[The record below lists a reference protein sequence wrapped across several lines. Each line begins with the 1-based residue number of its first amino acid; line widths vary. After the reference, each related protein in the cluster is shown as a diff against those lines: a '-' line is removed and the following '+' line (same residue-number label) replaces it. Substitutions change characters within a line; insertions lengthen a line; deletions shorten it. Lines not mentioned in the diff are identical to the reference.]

1 MNAPEKLKTPSRS
14 ASELTCIVRV
24 NEEIKSIVATA
35 FRINLMALNAI
46 FLAKRAGNAAL
57 GFGVLSNELRRFAQD
72 LTHHMASLR
81 DMTSGSVGSVTGV
94 VQQQRN
100 SAILLQA
107 IRLSGDGVPGVREA
121 RKRGA
126 QRLAEQHGRLR
137 ALDLR
142 LRAAVEETQQLV
154 ELGGDVVEGL
164 LIVQNYDH
172 EDNSPRFREFS
183 EAYFKR
189 FQRSPGYSSVS
200 AYDAATVVLDAL
212 RKRQGGE
219 TLKDALLKNSPYQGL
234 QQEIAFDANGD
245 TTRVAYFMA
254 IRDGRFVRAQ

>member
-1 MNAPEKLKTPSRS
+1 MNAPERNLKLSLRRTG
-14 ASELTCIVRV
+14 ELAGIVRV
-24 NEEIKSIVATA
+24 NEEIKAIVATA

-72 LTHHMASLR
+72 LTRHMSSLR

-100 SAILLQA
+100 SASLAEA
-107 IRLSGDGVPGVREA
+107 IRQSGDGVPGVREA

-126 QRLAEQHGRLR
+126 TRLAEQQAKLR

-154 ELGGDVVEGL
+154 ELGGVLARSAKIEAAYGGGFSPALMQVSTDVAEV
-164 LIVQNYDH
+164 IAQI
-172 EDNSPRFREFS
+172 
-183 EAYFKR
+183 KR
-189 FQRSPGYSSVS
+189 SLE
-200 AYDAATVVLDAL
+200 VLGKERL
-212 RKRQGGE
+212 V
-219 TLKDALLKNSPYQGL
+219 KD
-234 QQEIAFDANGD
+234 
-245 TTRVAYFMA
+245 
-254 IRDGRFVRAQ
+254 

>member
-1 MNAPEKLKTPSRS
+1 MNAPERNLKLSLRRTG
-14 ASELTCIVRV
+14 ELAGIVRV
-24 NEEIKSIVATA
+24 NEEIKAIVATA

-72 LTHHMASLR
+72 LTRHMSSLR

-100 SAILLQA
+100 SAILAEA
-107 IRLSGDGVPGVREA
+107 IRQSGDGVPGVREA

-126 QRLAEQHGRLR
+126 ARLAEQQAKLR

-154 ELGGDVVEGL
+154 ELGGVLARSAKIEAAYGGGF
-164 LIVQNYDH
+164 
-172 EDNSPRFREFS
+172 SPALMQVSTDFAEVI
-183 EAYFKR
+183 AQIKR
-189 FQRSPGYSSVS
+189 SLE
-200 AYDAATVVLDAL
+200 VLGKERL
-212 RKRQGGE
+212 V
-219 TLKDALLKNSPYQGL
+219 KD
-234 QQEIAFDANGD
+234 
-245 TTRVAYFMA
+245 
-254 IRDGRFVRAQ
+254 

>member
-1 MNAPEKLKTPSRS
+1 MNAPERNLKLSLRRTG
-14 ASELTCIVRV
+14 ELAGIVRV
-24 NEEIKSIVATA
+24 NEEIKAIVATA

-72 LTHHMASLR
+72 LTRHMSSLR

-100 SAILLQA
+100 SAILAEA
-107 IRLSGDGVPGVREA
+107 IRQSGDGVPGVREA

-126 QRLAEQHGRLR
+126 TRLADQQAKLR

-154 ELGGDVVEGL
+154 ELGGVLARSAKIEAAYGGGF
-164 LIVQNYDH
+164 
-172 EDNSPRFREFS
+172 SPALMQVSTDFAEVI
-183 EAYFKR
+183 AQIKR
-189 FQRSPGYSSVS
+189 SLE
-200 AYDAATVVLDAL
+200 VLGKERL
-212 RKRQGGE
+212 V
-219 TLKDALLKNSPYQGL
+219 KD
-234 QQEIAFDANGD
+234 
-245 TTRVAYFMA
+245 
-254 IRDGRFVRAQ
+254 

>member
-1 MNAPEKLKTPSRS
+1 MAG
-14 ASELTCIVRV
+14 IVRV
-24 NEEIKSIVATA
+24 NEEIKAIVATA

-72 LTHHMASLR
+72 LTRHMSSLR

-100 SAILLQA
+100 SAILAEA
-107 IRLSGDGVPGVREA
+107 IRQSGDGVPGVREA

-126 QRLAEQHGRLR
+126 TRLAEQQAKLR

-154 ELGGDVVEGL
+154 ELGGVLARSAKIEAAYGGGF
-164 LIVQNYDH
+164 
-172 EDNSPRFREFS
+172 SPALMQVSTDFAEVI
-183 EAYFKR
+183 AQIKR
-189 FQRSPGYSSVS
+189 SLE
-200 AYDAATVVLDAL
+200 VLGKERL
-212 RKRQGGE
+212 V
-219 TLKDALLKNSPYQGL
+219 KD
-234 QQEIAFDANGD
+234 
-245 TTRVAYFMA
+245 
-254 IRDGRFVRAQ
+254 

>member
-1 MNAPEKLKTPSRS
+1 MNAPERNLKLSLRRTG
-14 ASELTCIVRV
+14 ELAGIVRV
-24 NEEIKSIVATA
+24 NEEIKAIVATA

-72 LTHHMASLR
+72 LTRHMSSLR

-100 SAILLQA
+100 SAILAEA
-107 IRLSGDGVPGVREA
+107 IRQSGDGVPGVREA

-126 QRLAEQHGRLR
+126 ARLAEQQAKLR

-154 ELGGDVVEGL
+154 ELGGVLARSAKIEAVEL
-164 LIVQNYDH
+164 ATAPMTPQ
-172 EDNSPRFREFS
+172 SP
-183 EAYFKR
+183 
-189 FQRSPGYSSVS
+189 P
-200 AYDAATVVLDAL
+200 
-212 RKRQGGE
+212 
-219 TLKDALLKNSPYQGL
+219 P
-234 QQEIAFDANGD
+234 
-245 TTRVAYFMA
+245 
-254 IRDGRFVRAQ
+254 

>member
-1 MNAPEKLKTPSRS
+1 MDAPEKLKTPSRS

-107 IRLSGDGVPGVREA
+107 IRLSGDGVPGVRDA

-126 QRLAEQHGRLR
+126 QRLAEEHGRLPALGQRPR
-137 ALDLR
+137 AGQTVRGDLVLCGR
-142 LRAAVEETQQLV
+142 QDAV
-154 ELGGDVVEGL
+154 
-164 LIVQNYDH
+164 
-172 EDNSPRFREFS
+172 PRGF
-183 EAYFKR
+183 
-189 FQRSPGYSSVS
+189 PC
-200 AYDAATVVLDAL
+200 
-212 RKRQGGE
+212 
-219 TLKDALLKNSPYQGL
+219 
-234 QQEIAFDANGD
+234 
-245 TTRVAYFMA
+245 
-254 IRDGRFVRAQ
+254 

>member
-1 MNAPEKLKTPSRS
+1 MNAPERNLKPTPRRS
-14 ASELTCIVRV
+14 GELAGIVLV
-24 NEEIKSIVATA
+24 NEEIKAIVATA

-72 LTHHMASLR
+72 LTRRMSSLR

-100 SAILLQA
+100 TAILTEA
-107 IRLSGDGVPGVREA
+107 IRLSGEGVPGVREA

-126 QRLAEQHGRLR
+126 LRLAEQQASLR

-154 ELGGDVVEGL
+154 ELGGVLARSAKIEAAYGGGF
-164 LIVQNYDH
+164 
-172 EDNSPRFREFS
+172 SPALMQVSTDFAEVI
-183 EAYFKR
+183 AQIKR
-189 FQRSPGYSSVS
+189 SLE
-200 AYDAATVVLDAL
+200 VLGKERL
-212 RKRQGGE
+212 V
-219 TLKDALLKNSPYQGL
+219 KD
-234 QQEIAFDANGD
+234 
-245 TTRVAYFMA
+245 
-254 IRDGRFVRAQ
+254 

>member
-1 MNAPEKLKTPSRS
+1 MNAPERNLKATLRRS
-14 ASELTCIVRV
+14 GELAGIVRV
-24 NEEIKSIVATA
+24 NEEIKAIVATA

-72 LTHHMASLR
+72 LTRRMSSLR

-100 SAILLQA
+100 TAILTEA
-107 IRLSGDGVPGVREA
+107 IRLSGEGVPGVREA

-126 QRLAEQHGRLR
+126 LRLAEQQASLR

-154 ELGGDVVEGL
+154 ELGGVLARSAKIEAAYGGGF
-164 LIVQNYDH
+164 
-172 EDNSPRFREFS
+172 SPALMQVSTDFAEVI
-183 EAYFKR
+183 AQIKR
-189 FQRSPGYSSVS
+189 SLE
-200 AYDAATVVLDAL
+200 VLGKERL
-212 RKRQGGE
+212 V
-219 TLKDALLKNSPYQGL
+219 KD
-234 QQEIAFDANGD
+234 
-245 TTRVAYFMA
+245 
-254 IRDGRFVRAQ
+254 